1 VSLKDYAKINQ
12 LRGFNKMS
20 KRFLSLAVL
29 GTLTL
34 FTLGACG
41 LLQEPKEASGP
52 IEAIPLEI
60 DSEEQEGSTQSEP
73 ADEIM
78 VEEEQEDM
86 SDGSGSDRSE
96 DEASAADA
104 SAADASAADAAVDEE
119 ETAPDESSGGLV
131 VFSID
136 PAQSEVR
143 FEIDEDLRGE
153 RNKVVGITDQVAGEI
168 ALDRGDLSTV
178 QVGII
183 SINARTLLTDND
195 FRNRAIQNRILDTGN
210 FEFITFEPKAIE
222 GLPASVAVG
231 ESVSFSII
239 GDLAIRD
246 IVQEATFEIE
256 VTLTSE
262 DEIIGSAR
270 TVVSRADYGL
280 NIPSV
285 PNVAN
290 VEEEVELYIDFVASG

>member
-1 VSLKDYAKINQ
+1 
-12 LRGFNKMS
+12 MS
-20 KRFLSLAVL
+20 KRILPLGVL
-29 GTLTL
+29 GILAL
-34 FTLGACG
+34 FVLGACG
-41 LLQEPKEASGP
+41 LLQEPEEASGP

-60 DSEEQEGSTQSEP
+60 DTEEQEGPAQPEP
-73 ADEIM
+73 AEERV
-78 VEEEQEDM
+78 VEEEQENV
-86 SDGSGSDRSE
+86 SDESGSERPE
-96 DEASAADA
+96 DEAG
-104 SAADASAADAAVDEE
+104 
-119 ETAPDESSGGLV
+119 TAPDEDSSGLV
-131 VFSID
+131 VFTID

-153 RNKVVGITDQVAGEI
+153 RNKVVGVTNQVAGEI

-183 SINARTLLTDND
+183 RINARTLLTDND
-195 FRNRAIQNRILDTGN
+195 FRNRAIQNRILDTGG
-210 FEFITFEPKAIE
+210 FEFITFEPKVVE

-231 ESVSFSII
+231 ESVSFSIV

-246 IVQEATFEIE
+246 IVQETTFEME

-270 TVVSRADYGL
+270 TVIARADYGL